1 MAEVKTIDIDGV
13 QWEMKD
19 QTARNK
25 ITDIEKNISTED
37 LPDVQVT
44 LESGYTCRS
53 ITMQN
58 HYKAGKIHF
67 VEIVINDISGDNVG
81 TLTTIKIA
89 KSNLIAKKT
98 TSCILRDYIAAI
110 TIRGSI
116 DQNGYIYLE
125 ETNGIN
131 QGNNAIRGEIIFAEP

>member
-1 MAEVKTIDIDGV
+1 MAEAKIIDIDGV
-13 QWEMKD
+13 QWSIKD
-19 QTARNK
+19 QTARDK

-37 LPDVQVT
+37 LPDVQIT
-44 LESGYTCRS
+44 LESGYTCKS

-67 VEIVINDISGDNVG
+67 SEIVINNISGDNVG

-98 TSCILRDYIAAI
+98 TSFILRDYIAPI
-110 TIRGSI
+110 TVRGSI

>member
-13 QWEMKD
+13 QWSIKD
-19 QTARNK
+19 QTARDK

-44 LESGYTCRS
+44 LENGYTCRS

-67 VEIVINDISGDNVG
+67 TEIVINDISGDNVG

-98 TSCILRDYIAAI
+98 TSFILRDYIAPI
-110 TIRGSI
+110 TVRGSI

>member
-13 QWEMKD
+13 QWSIKD
-19 QTARNK
+19 ETARNK

-44 LESGYTCRS
+44 LESGYTCKH

-67 VEIVINDISGDNVG
+67 SEIVIDNLSGDNVG

-98 TSCILRDYIAAI
+98 TSFILRDYIAPI
-110 TIRGSI
+110 TVRGSI

-131 QGNNAIRGEIIFAEP
+131 QGYNAMRGEIIFAEP